1 MSNQNSKFENTL
13 NEIYLKAN
21 PITGTLNEIYK
32 LFSKLKYSI
41 LFVSTRPSA
50 DPRTFTRDSLE
61 VPIPQVEKPNHKET
75 THFLSDLEFKFSC
88 AEIPV
93 IC

>member
-13 NEIYLKAN
+13 NEIYFKAN

-32 LFSKLKYSI
+32 LFSKLKYGI
-41 LFVSTRPSA
+41 LF
-50 DPRTFTRDSLE
+50 TFTRDSLE

-75 THFLSDLEFKFSC
+75 THFLSVLQFKFSC
-88 AEIPV
+88 EEIPV

>member
-32 LFSKLKYSI
+32 LFSKLKYGI
-41 LFVSTRPSA
+41 LF
-50 DPRTFTRDSLE
+50 TFTRDSLE